1 MKQAFRFFSFI
12 LITILFVA
20 ACSNNSTAD
29 KEAADNT
36 DISETADI
44 SDITDTANSS
54 DITDAAENDLSTT
67 PEDEQKED
75 TETMNTEDVNL
86 TEPFEDGE
94 HFIKTTFISNALLLA
109 KDGSS
114 NEKKLYIYLPPNYYK
129 TNKNY
134 PVIYYFHGFGDPMD
148 FISNNIKALEKNM
161 LLPENKEFI
170 VVEVDGSRASRSEG
184 SFWVNSPVT
193 GLWEE
198 YIIDEIVPYIDENYR
213 TIAKAEARGIAGFS
227 MGGFAS
233 LNLALAHPDIFSS
246 TISFCPGVLK
256 KGSLQLAMD
265 SWKGDG
271 VFLRCYG
278 QAFAPN
284 EENDKMCD
292 IPTLD
297 GSAEDNIIVEK
308 WENGF
313 GNFDQK
319 LDNYLAKNIPLKAIQ
334 VVYGTYDF
342 YKWIVEG
349 CEDLSELMTAKGI
362 EHTLTKL
369 QVGHTQPPEFIG
381 KYIVP
386 FFSTNLVFNE

>member
-1 MKQAFRFFSFI
+1 MKQGFRFLSFL

-20 ACSNNSTAD
+20 ACSNNSSAD
-29 KEAADNT
+29 NIVTDNT
-36 DISETADI
+36 DITG
-44 SDITDTANSS
+44 TT
-54 DITDAAENDLSTT
+54 ENDVTNKTSEEL
-67 PEDEQKED
+67 KED
-75 TETMNTEDVNL
+75 KEAMNTEEVNIN
-86 TEPFEDGE
+86 EPVEEGE
-94 HFIKTTFISNALLLA
+94 HFIKTTFVSEALLSA

-129 TNKNY
+129 SDKRY
-134 PVIYYFHGFGDPMD
+134 PVIYYFHGFGDPMN
-148 FISNNIKALEKNM
+148 FITNNKNALDTNM

-193 GLWEE
+193 GLWED
-198 YIIDEIVPYIDENYR
+198 YIVKEIVSYIDENYR
-213 TIAKAEARGIAGFS
+213 TIAKAEARGTAGYS

-233 LNLALAHPDIFSS
+233 LNLALAHPDVFSS

-271 VFLRCYG
+271 LFLRCYG
-278 QAFAPN
+278 QTFAPN
-284 EENDKMCD
+284 EAKDNMCD

-319 LDNYLAKNIPLKAIQ
+319 LDNYIAKNKPLKAIH
-334 VVYGTYDF
+334 VVYGTYDH

-369 QVGHTQPPEFIG
+369 QIGHTPPPEQVG